1 MPVIDFLRHGET
13 TMHGYLNGRHDPP
26 LSDTGWEQVRRQ
38 YAGRAWLTVVTSP
51 AVRARAPAEEIAEHT
66 GATFR
71 PDARWWEM
79 DYGDWDG
86 RTFKDLRADPQTC
99 DALNRFSIDPHA
111 VTPPNGESW
120 QAFSNRIDEALTPL
134 ADDTLVVCHAGVI
147 RAALNV
153 TCGLPLDMLWRMR
166 IGYAARVRLNYG
178 KDDDGAWWGEIVELV
193 QS

>member
-13 TMHGYLNGRHDPP
+13 TMHGYLNGRNDPP
-26 LSDTGWEQVRRQ
+26 LSKAGWEQVRRQ
-38 YAGRAWLTVVTSP
+38 AGERTWGTVITSP
-51 AVRARAPAEEIAEHT
+51 ALRAHEPAREIAARSGVELQ
-66 GATFR
+66 

-86 RTFKDLRADPQTC
+86 KTFKELRACPATS
-99 DALNRFSIDPHA
+99 DALNKFSVEPHA

-120 QAFSNRIDEALTPL
+120 GAFSKRIDEALDPL
-134 ADDTLVVCHAGVI
+134 GDDTLVVCHAGVI

-166 IGYAARVRLNYG
+166 IGYAARVRLSYG
-178 KDDDGAWWGEIVELV
+178 RADDGAYWGEIVELV